1 MKRPVFS
8 TLALTAACALI
19 PLAVVGPGLAASTKG
34 PAAGKTV
41 KVGVI
46 ADVTGSAAVYGV
58 QQKDAYDL
66 ANDDLKSGL
75 LDAGG
80 ANLTFDVEDSA
91 SDGNQVANLF
101 QKFTTDGS
109 ALILGPTLSG
119 EARKGDPIAV
129 QAKTAVIGTSTTAD
143 GITSLGPCVYRV
155 SLSEAQVI
163 PATIAR
169 TKAVWKYKTA
179 AIIYGDDNAFT
190 KTDGDIFKAQ
200 LEKAGVTIVD
210 TETFH
215 VGDKD
220 FAASLTK
227 IKAAKPD
234 VIVLGALAEEAEK
247 IIGQAATLGIK
258 THMMGG
264 NGLNSTKIYDY
275 AGPAAAGVV
284 VGAAWY
290 IDGNYA
296 GNKSFV
302 ARFKKRY
309 GVEPDQFGAQ
319 AYAAAQLVAQLVK
332 DGKATKDEIC
342 PALRDL
348 RVAQTVLGP
357 IAFDPGRDVKAA
369 PVILQIVKGGFAYFH

>member
-1 MKRPVFS
+1 MKRPAPYALA
-8 TLALTAACALI
+8 LALTCALI
-19 PLAVVGPGLAASTKG
+19 PAAVVLPGLAATTKG

-41 KVGVI
+41 KIGVI
-46 ADVTGSAAVYGV
+46 ADVTGSAAVYGL
-58 QQKDAYDL
+58 QQKDAYEL

-109 ALILGPTLSG
+109 AMILGPTLSG

-129 QAKTAVIGTSTTAD
+129 LAKTAVVGTSTTAD

-155 SLSEAQVI
+155 SLAEAQVV
-163 PATIAR
+163 PATVAR

-179 AIIYGDDNAFT
+179 AIIFGDDNAFT
-190 KTDGDIFKAQ
+190 KTDGDIFKTQ

-247 IIGQAATLGIK
+247 IIQQAATLGIK

-284 VGAAWY
+284 VGAAWS
-290 IDGNYA
+290 INGNYT
-296 GNKSFV
+296 GNTSFV
-302 ARFKKRY
+302 QRFKKKY

-319 AYAAAQLVAQLVK
+319 AYAAAQLSAQLVK
-332 DGKATKDEIC
+332 DGKASKDEMC
-342 PALRDL
+342 AALRDL

-369 PVILQIVKGGFAYFH
+369 PVILQIEKGGFAYFH